1 MLPFYRPCTAL
12 RPNWCAPGKPMA
24 AVRAPKSFPFLSWPI
39 SGRIGPVRSV
49 KENRPRLG
57 CRFHLFRSWIG
68 NQKGWRKPLLESSV
82 FHRCRLK
89 INYSD
94 KEFTFEILVAVR
106 IGFYVHSVTILIK
119 QKLKPLF
126 IDVDLLLKFR

>member
-1 MLPFYRPCTAL
+1 MEL
-12 RPNWCAPGKPMA
+12 
-24 AVRAPKSFPFLSWPI
+24 
-39 SGRIGPVRSV
+39 
-49 KENRPRLG
+49 
-57 CRFHLFRSWIG
+57 
-68 NQKGWRKPLLESSV
+68 SV

-94 KEFTFEILVAVR
+94 KEFTFEILVAIR